1 MRGEETASPGAA
13 LGPGAAMAIA
23 IRGPPRS
30 WLGRASP
37 RLAENLME
45 KGPAR
50 GGGRMKW
57 KIWGKCDPS
66 LRMRSVR

>member
-45 KGPAR
+45 KGPA
-50 GGGRMKW
+50 GGG
-57 KIWGKCDPS
+57 GG
-66 LRMRSVR
+66 